1 MSLFPSDKHLCEAET
16 VTLLN
21 PHKPNPEAV
30 PQYVYLYYLFIYRGG
45 RSSNFSLTK
54 HTDTRATYVLKYKY

>member
-30 PQYVYLYYLFIYRGG
+30 PQYLFICIICL
-45 RSSNFSLTK
+45 FTEVEEVLTF
-54 HTDTRATYVLKYKY
+54 L